1 MLHRQKK
8 NNILGKHVSNLIFYF
23 TNPAPSSPSPDL
35 STSSEIYLPFDSQ
48 TDVDQ
53 AVHAS
58 ILCLPSSLAK
68 PPSLSHGG
76 EAGVAGC
83 SRARWHWLPAMA
95 VEAPLSTGTTI
106 SWSRRSCSPVRAAGC
121 GQLHGPCVATPRAHA
136 TPPTQSRW
144 ALRDGARAG
153 WTPMPLRATTSS
165 EPEVAAGPPAVNPH
179 HDIVALLSFCSA
191 TGE

>member
-1 MLHRQKK
+1 
-8 NNILGKHVSNLIFYF
+8 
-23 TNPAPSSPSPDL
+23 
-35 STSSEIYLPFDSQ
+35 
-48 TDVDQ
+48 
-53 AVHAS
+53 
-58 ILCLPSSLAK
+58 
-68 PPSLSHGG
+68 
-76 EAGVAGC
+76 
-83 SRARWHWLPAMA
+83 MA

-191 TGE
+191 TALRCVTASFFWLGSGRRDQPSHGRVTASFIWLASQCRDRPSHGVNVAIPTLVAKILYLTGHCPLHCCIDILQRHCSPVSSL